1 MDNDNN
7 TMDTFSCSPPSNERS
22 GDSPARRRQHRSYQ
36 AIMNSRRLQKFCD
49 MVSALM
55 FEAIL
60 IIMNLIRDRLWII
73 VMLINY
79 FCRFGMHPVI
89 YHHLSM

>member
-1 MDNDNN
+1 MRQTLCITSMNTLNVSTEMDNDNN

-36 AIMNSRRLQKFCD
+36 AIINSRRLQEFCD

-55 FEAIL
+55 VEAIL
-60 IIMNLIRDRLWII
+60 YYIIIIMCYYRYTVYD
-73 VMLINY
+73 
-79 FCRFGMHPVI
+79 
-89 YHHLSM
+89 

>member
-1 MDNDNN
+1 MDNVSTEADNDNN

-36 AIMNSRRLQKFCD
+36 AIMNSTSLNLICD

-55 FEAIL
+55 VKFSLIL
-60 IIMNLIRDRLWII
+60 N
-73 VMLINY
+73 
-79 FCRFGMHPVI
+79 
-89 YHHLSM
+89 

>member
-7 TMDTFSCSPPSNERS
+7 TMDTFLCSPPLNERS

-36 AIMNSRRLQKFCD
+36 AIMNSTSLKKICD

-55 FEAIL
+55 VEFSLIL
-60 IIMNLIRDRLWII
+60 KF
-73 VMLINY
+73 LIN
-79 FCRFGMHPVI
+79 
-89 YHHLSM
+89 